1 LKSIIFFYFFFLAI
15 SAQNKP
21 VGEFRYKCFSD
32 YCDPGF
38 GCIGQISTLQLNQ
51 DNTYVLVEEIESDV
65 LEEPKII
72 HGLYTYNKNILTLQT
87 PTIRVFKVNRKM
99 TKLKAI
105 EKTKAYGKK
114 VREIY
119 KKTLIENFFLKL

>member
-1 LKSIIFFYFFFLAI
+1 MKSIIFFLFFCVTI
-15 SAQNKP
+15 IAQNKP
-21 VGEFRYKCFSD
+21 VGEFKHRWYSD

-38 GCIGQISTLQLNQ
+38 GCIGQIFTLQLNQ
-51 DNTYVLVEEIESDV
+51 DNTYILTEHIESDA
-65 LEEPKII
+65 LEEPNII
-72 HGLYTYNKNILTLQT
+72 VGLYTYNKDILTLQT

-119 KKTLIENFFLKL
+119 KKS